1 MQILLVI
8 LSLVLLIY
16 LCFKGVPIF
25 FGAMISGIFLLVT
38 AGMNPVEQITTTY
51 VTGLANYFG
60 KFFFIFVL
68 GSLFGKL
75 TDISGAAD
83 AVAKVVIDKLGDR
96 FIVPS
101 IMLAGVI
108 LTYGGV
114 SVFVCMFT
122 LYPLMVSL
130 FKKGDISR
138 TLIPAVYFAGAGTF
152 TGMMPGSPQI
162 QNLMP
167 GQILG
172 TPATAAFVPGII
184 AAVFEAIL
192 VFGFMIWYVG
202 YTKKKGLHFEMT
214 EKDEAMLKLKEGKEL
229 PNIVV
234 CWFYCRSDLLCKT
247 DPVEGNLETSRR
259 WHKRWYRFS
268 V

>member
-25 FGAMISGIFLLVT
+25 FGAMISGIFLLIT

-138 TLIPAVYFAGAGTF
+138 TLIPASYRCRYLHRYDAGFSADPEPDAGSDPRHSGHCSF
-152 TGMMPGSPQI
+152 
-162 QNLMP
+162 
-167 GQILG
+167 
-172 TPATAAFVPGII
+172 
-184 AAVFEAIL
+184 
-192 VFGFMIWYVG
+192 
-202 YTKKKGLHFEMT
+202 
-214 EKDEAMLKLKEGKEL
+214 
-229 PNIVV
+229 
-234 CWFYCRSDLLCKT
+234 RSGHDR
-247 DPVEGNLETSRR
+247 SS
-259 WHKRWYRFS
+259 F
-268 V
+268 